1 MKAIRFLALAA
12 VAVSLTVSQSVQA
25 SQVTL
30 SVEMSNPLLPAQK
43 KQSTFLKVGLTGFKM
58 NKSASRAPVNIA
70 IVLDKS
76 GSMQGSKIEEARRG
90 AIEAVKRLGPND
102 IVSVITYDSTV
113 QVLVPATKL
122 TDKAA
127 VCQKISQIKA
137 GGRTALFAGVSK
149 GAAEIRKF
157 LDKERV
163 NRVVLLSDGKANIGA
178 SSPSE
183 LGNLGA
189 SLKKEN
195 ITVSTMGLGLDYNE
209 DLMLK
214 LASRSGGNHIFVE
227 DAEQL
232 ASIFTEEFKTV
243 LSVVAQEVSVQI
255 DVAKNVRPVRVLG
268 REAEI
273 NGQQVIA
280 EISQIYSEQEKF
292 VVLEV
297 EVPATVAGK
306 ATQVASV
313 SVSYDNLLTKATDRL
328 AGTASVNFS
337 KDVKQIATRANR
349 KVLEASIL
357 LLANERSKMAT
368 ALFDKGDKAAALK
381 CLNENALY
389 LDKYASELNSRELS
403 AYQAFTVR
411 QALDLNRNGNIYRK
425 RAQSQV
431 GKIEGQR
438 GYDLKEDPK
447 R

>member
-1 MKAIRFLALAA
+1 MKAIRFLALVAA
-12 VAVSLTVSQSVQA
+12 ALCLTAPPSADA
-25 SQVTL
+25 SQVSL
-30 SVEMSNPLLPAQK
+30 SVEMSNPLLPAQQ
-43 KQSTFLKVGLTGFKM
+43 KQTTFLKVGLTGFEM
-58 NKSASRAPVNIA
+58 KSPTSRAPVNIA

-90 AIEAVKRLGPND
+90 AIEAVQRLGPND
-102 IVSVITYDSTV
+102 IVSVVTYDSTV

-127 VCQKISQIKA
+127 VCRKISQIKA

-163 NRVVLLSDGKANIGA
+163 NRVILLSDGKANIGA

-243 LSVVAQEVSVQI
+243 LSVVAQEVAVQI
-255 DVAKNVRPVRVLG
+255 DVSKNVRPVRVLG

-273 NGQQVIA
+273 NGQQVITQ
-280 EISQIYSEQEKF
+280 ISQIYSEQEKF

-297 EVPATVAGK
+297 EVPATPAGK

-313 SVSYDNLLTKATDRL
+313 SVSYDNLLTRATDRL

-337 KDVKQIATRANR
+337 TDVKQVATRANR
-349 KVLEASIL
+349 KVLETSIL

-368 ALFDKGDKAAALK
+368 ALFDKGDKAAALQ
-381 CLNENALY
+381 CLKENAVY
-389 LDKYASELNSRELS
+389 LEKYADKLKSKELS
-403 AYQAFTVR
+403 DYQAFTVR
-411 QALDLNRNGNIYRK
+411 QVLDLDRDGNVYRK
-425 RAQSQV
+425 RAQSAV

-438 GYDLKEDPK
+438 GYDLAPK